1 MSLLNELFYAT
12 AGMRGVWQD
21 RLVASSPACDIAI
34 NVVVGTTFPEGAPSC
49 KGAETLPRIARRY
62 AGRDVPVS
70 PYTHELMPSAPATVV
85 ATATITF
92 KIIFHRFFFFS
103 SMLYSF

>member
-1 MSLLNELFYAT
+1 MPPQACEGCGKTDLPPRPRPAIWQSMLLWGLLLFLK
-12 AGMRGVWQD
+12 G
-21 RLVASSPACDIAI
+21 
-34 NVVVGTTFPEGAPSC
+34 GAPSC

-103 SMLYSF
+103 SIVFCF

>member
-1 MSLLNELFYAT
+1 MQPQAYEGYGKTDL
-12 AGMRGVWQD
+12 
-21 RLVASSPACDIAI
+21 SPRPDLRYGNQCCYW
-34 NVVVGTTFPEGAPSC
+34 VTTFSEGVPSC

-70 PYTHELMPSAPATVV
+70 PYTHELIPSAPATVV

-103 SMLYSF
+103 SIVFCF